1 MGVFELAVLIIGIA
15 LVFDFINGFHDA
27 ANSIATVVATRVLSP
42 GQAVLWAAFFNFVA
56 AFLFGT
62 AVART
67 VGSGF
72 VNLNL
77 VTPYVIMA
85 GLAGAILWD
94 LTTWWLALPT
104 SSSHALIGGYAGA
117 AIARAG
123 IVRGFTHSFEG
134 LIAGQ
139 WSLTI
144 VFIFAAPLIGMISAY
159 ALMIAVYWL
168 FRRATPSKMD
178 FYFRK
183 LQLLSAASFSLS
195 HGSNDAQKTMG
206 IITGVLV
213 ASGFQ
218 KDFKVPVW
226 VILAAGTAIGLGT
239 LSGGIDHFT
248 GKAGLKRWNA
258 IAAVVA
264 RSWDDVLGA
273 VDEIVSIPDVDTA
286 ASDAA
291 AAELAEPFEKED
303 PETTDEPEAAD
314 DEQSEAAAEAV
325 DEEVRKNRG
334 AGDDVVLG
342 GDEDFWLKVGIDP
355 IRMVTG
361 AGTFYTLRCYF
372 DDRPIFL
379 GRNGRI
385 SVFSS
390 ERALARYL
398 ADEHDHDLSDLSTYD
413 DIRTAATGGSLRVD
427 VTDDNVYVLTG
438 LADDLA
444 NGPDAVD
451 RDQLD
456 LAVELLR
463 DVGDYA
469 EDNTADQALSL
480 QRPLGKLAAYVLDS
494 DSVSRPAPPY
504 ADAVRAWEELEGF
517 VESRLRRE

>member
-1 MGVFELAVLIIGIA
+1 MAADLVPIRLSLTDGDRFTVWAPRWRDAGDEWEAFLGKDEDLYTFETPADLVAFVRTSKDNDLVDHPAWKELTEANAHKLEPAVDKHFDLVAVEEVVSDKPTEESVALLANALAIVSSIGSVCE
-15 LVFDFINGFHDA
+15 L
-27 ANSIATVVATRVLSP
+27 P
-42 GQAVLWAAFFNFVA
+42 AVMKFFN
-56 AFLFGT
+56 G
-62 AVART
+62 
-67 VGSGF
+67 
-72 VNLNL
+72 N
-77 VTPYVIMA
+77 
-85 GLAGAILWD
+85 
-94 LTTWWLALPT
+94 PT
-104 SSSHALIGGYAGA
+104 
-117 AIARAG
+117 
-123 IVRGFTHSFEG
+123 
-134 LIAGQ
+134 
-139 WSLTI
+139 
-144 VFIFAAPLIGMISAY
+144 
-159 ALMIAVYWL
+159 
-168 FRRATPSKMD
+168 
-178 FYFRK
+178 
-183 LQLLSAASFSLS
+183 
-195 HGSNDAQKTMG
+195 
-206 IITGVLV
+206 
-213 ASGFQ
+213 
-218 KDFKVPVW
+218 
-226 VILAAGTAIGLGT
+226 LGT

-480 QRPLGKLAAYVLDS
+480 QRPLGKLTAYVLDS